1 MSQMQERKGFTLVEL
16 LVVIGI
22 IALLISIL
30 LPSLNKARQSANS
43 IKCMSNLR
51 QIGLAITMY
60 QNQNKGS
67 FVPWDTHLLVPQYPG
82 IYRASWAKMLW
93 SLNLIKPIIYDDPA
107 FQESDIKFSDI
118 PSYHQNQQYPD
129 GATNGTSAYNED
141 FPFMWTPYGY
151 NYMHLGSNWR
161 AISGDLTPA
170 KITNLKN
177 SAETL
182 VLADAKYVGTVRGSN
197 IIDDNPGT
205 LNTLDERHPGPS
217 VNVLWADGHVTG
229 VLCKAG
235 YPYTTGLTSVL
246 DASNYWDRK

>member
-1 MSQMQERKGFTLVEL
+1 MSQHHIRKGFTLVEL

-51 QIGLAITMY
+51 QIGLAMAMY

-67 FVPWDTHLLVPQYPG
+67 FVPWDTHLMVPQHPT

-93 SLNLIKPIIYDDPA
+93 SLNYILPKIYDDPA
-107 FQESDIKFSDI
+107 FQDSDITFNDL
-118 PSYHQNQQYPD
+118 PAYHQNQQYAD
-129 GATNGTSAYNED
+129 GATNSTSAYNED
-141 FPFMWTPYGY
+141 FPFIFTPYGY

-170 KITNLKN
+170 KITNVKN
-177 SAETL
+177 PAETI
-182 VLADAKYVGTVRGSN
+182 VAADARYTYMVRGSST
-197 IIDDNPGT
+197 IDDNPGT
-205 LNTLDERHPGPS
+205 YNTLDARHPGPS

-235 YPYTTGLTSVL
+235 DPYTSGLTSVTDL
-246 DASNYWDRK
+246 VNYWDRK